1 MPTLEIGAYRVGVTR
16 RASDEISRYL
26 FLEPAQG
33 QTEPGTRG
41 ARIHYRAE
49 DLLLITLPE
58 SFFADMYHIVQTE
71 SPVFFNWHLDGS
83 GARVVRCGLGTIEEP
98 TGDSL
103 PRRDARK
110 KGRARRDT

>member
-41 ARIHYRAE
+41 ARIHFERDPDDIGYRAE

-98 TGDSL
+98 TGEGFEDRSY
-103 PRRDARK
+103 
-110 KGRARRDT
+110 